1 MRLAFGLLTIM
12 LLTTDVKAS
21 SSSDDE
27 MGVDRSSMSIFKI
40 DVLSNSSEW
49 TGTFVLDNGLEVS
62 HNSHVLTVKKD
73 GHVTSMVHCWFNQ
86 GMTMFNVN
94 AEEKGQLGV
103 LMLPYDFATELRKLG
118 AIVAYS

>member
-62 HNSHVLTVKKD
+62 HNSHVLTVK
-73 GHVTSMVHCWFNQ
+73 Q